1 MKKKNKKYAA
11 YLNPVGCP
19 TANVDRE
26 KLGWLLEMDG
36 FEIVGL
42 PSDADVGIVF
52 GCAFTDDAKRE
63 TIDDIL
69 NLGALGDSRPEH
81 LIVVGCMPEKY
92 GEELSESLPEVD
104 AFVGNSSLGVV
115 PDLIKR
121 LCSGESPGRILRN
134 AGSDL
139 LDLRPDRTRPA
150 TAPWTRTVLI
160 GDGCDNAC
168 TYCSIP
174 HMRGRLRS
182 RSIAS
187 ILEEIGLLVEQGARE
202 IVLAGQD
209 TAAFGR
215 DRGKSE
221 LAVLLSSVA
230 RRYPGVWTRLSYS
243 NPDNLDDDV
252 AGVMAEHANICNYI
266 DLPIQ
271 HASSRI
277 LKAMGRGD
285 RPEVLEDKIRT
296 LRQAVPDV
304 ALRTS
309 LILGFPG
316 ETEKDMEALVGFLRD
331 NEFDMVGIFAFSPQP
346 GTPAAGL
353 PDRVPE
359 EIVQDRIM
367 EIVSLQ
373 DEISQLK
380 MEKLVGRELE
390 VLVEDPLE
398 TGESSGRSQYDMAEV
413 DRIIRLVDC
422 KTTPGSFTTARIE
435 SVSAPYEWT
444 ATESKFTI
452 LGSGTDL

>member
-1 MKKKNKKYAA
+1 MKKKSKKYAA

-19 TANVDRE
+19 KANVDRE
-26 KLGWLLEMDG
+26 KLGWMLERDG
-36 FEIVGL
+36 FKIVGS

-63 TIDDIL
+63 SIDDIL
-69 NLGALGDSRPEH
+69 NLGAPGGGRPDH
-81 LIVVGCMPEKY
+81 LILVGCMPEKY
-92 GEELSESLPEVD
+92 GEELSQSLPEVD

-121 LCSGESPGRILRN
+121 LCSGKSLERISRS

-139 LDLRPDRTRPA
+139 LDLRPDRIRPA
-150 TAPWTRTVLI
+150 AAPWTRTVLI

-187 ILEEIGLLVEQGARE
+187 ILEEIGLLVKQGARE

-209 TAAFGR
+209 TASFGR
-215 DRGKSE
+215 DRSKSE

-309 LILGFPG
+309 LLLGFPG
-316 ETEKDMEALVGFLRD
+316 ETEKDMEALIGFLKD

-380 MEKLVGRELE
+380 MGKLVGRELE

-413 DRIIRLVDC
+413 DRLIRLIDC

-452 LGSGTDL
+452 LGSGTNL